1 MFSIKRIVLPV
12 SSLRVLI
19 SDNGGYDIVQV
30 VFVPCLLPPKS
41 RSTTR
46 LNPSSPV
53 KLSPNPTS
61 KSRGFLG
68 VSRIKGSIF
77 VLFPLCGRIG
87 VWVRRHVATKASI
100 EMSHFELSAPSAAL
114 NSSKKQKGPIIYMG
128 ELGCHFEVC
137 RNNELTVK
145 ELKSEGKEDNSFLT
159 IYRYPTGLRD
169 LLTNCFGNKTT
180 CSFIWSMYGF
190 AVYRRS
196 FWSPFLVG
204 RYHRLVIEK
213 DSFPSDELEVT
224 AWTEDGLVM
233 ATRHRKNKHI
243 QGVQFHPESIITTE
257 GKTIVRITSN
267 LLRKRG

>member
-114 NSSKKQKGPIIYMG
+114 NSSKKQKGPII
-128 ELGCHFEVC
+128 VI
-137 RNNELTVK
+137 
-145 ELKSEGKEDNSFLT
+145 DNYEKLHLQSLPGFDFR
-159 IYRYPTGLRD
+159 I
-169 LLTNCFGNKTT
+169 LLYASLSAKMILIN
-180 CSFIWSMYGF
+180 
-190 AVYRRS
+190 
-196 FWSPFLVG
+196 
-204 RYHRLVIEK
+204 
-213 DSFPSDELEVT
+213 
-224 AWTEDGLVM
+224 
-233 ATRHRKNKHI
+233 
-243 QGVQFHPESIITTE
+243 
-257 GKTIVRITSN
+257 
-267 LLRKRG
+267 